1 MKALLTGN
9 EAIARG
15 AYEAGVKVAAG
26 YPGTPSTEIL
36 ENIVQYSEIY
46 SQWSPNEK
54 VAFEVVI
61 GASISGVRALATM
74 KHVGVNVA
82 ADPLFTFA
90 YTGVNG
96 GFVFVSADDP
106 GMHSSQNEQD
116 NRRYGKFAKIP
127 VIEPSDSQEAKDFV
141 AEAYDLSESFD
152 TPVMLR
158 ITTRIA
164 HSQSMVE
171 LGEVQ
176 KAIKKEYV
184 KNAPKYVMV
193 PAHGRQRHLVVEKRL
208 AELKKWAEDT
218 KLNRMEIKDKSFG
231 IITGGICYQYAKE
244 AFPEAS
250 ILKLGMC
257 YPLPEEMIRK
267 FASQVG
273 QLFIVEELEPFWEE
287 EIRNMGIEVKGKLI
301 FPKTGELSAAMISES
316 ISMDLGLEHVNVEKI
331 ATTNLPTT
339 PPRPPVLCPGCPHRA
354 VFHVLKKL
362 KLTVSGDIGCYT
374 LGSLPPLEA
383 IDTTICMGASIGVA
397 LGMEKGNPE
406 LAGKV
411 VAVIGDSTF
420 FHSGITGLVDMVY
433 NKSHGTVMILDNSTT
448 AMTGHQDHPATG
460 QTLMEE
466 PASIIQIGDL
476 VRSLGIKRV
485 VELDPFEMAK
495 LEAVVKE
502 ELSAPEVSVIIAKRP
517 CALLEKPTGLS
528 ASIDKDKC
536 INCKQCL
543 AIGCPAIAIRNG
555 QVSLN
560 ESICTGCNLCVQ
572 ICKVKAIRKAGD
584 NNE

>member
-15 AYEAGVKVAAG
+15 AYEAGVKVAVG

-36 ENIVQYSEIY
+36 ENIVQYKEIY
-46 SQWSPNEK
+46 AQWSPNEK
-54 VAFEVVI
+54 VAFEVAA
-61 GASISGVRALATM
+61 GASISGARSLATM

-96 GFVFVSADDP
+96 GFVLVSADDP

-116 NRRYGKFAKIP
+116 NRRYGKFTKIP
-127 VIEPSDSQEAKDFV
+127 VLEPSDSQEAKDFTI
-141 AEAYDLSESFD
+141 AAFDLSETFD

-158 ITTRIA
+158 TTTRIA
-164 HSQSMVE
+164 HSQGMVE
-171 LGEVQ
+171 LEDSRLNVT
-176 KAIKKEYV
+176 KEYV
-184 KNAPKYVMV
+184 KNAPKYVMI

-208 AELKKWAEDT
+208 AELKTWAEST
-218 KLNRMEIKDKSFG
+218 KLNRMEINDKKFG
-231 IITGGICYQYAKE
+231 IITGGICYQYVKE

-250 ILKLGMC
+250 ILKLGLS

-267 FASQVG
+267 FAAQVG
-273 QLFIVEELEPFWEE
+273 ELFVVEELEPFWEE
-287 EIRNMGIEVKGKLI
+287 EIKIMGIKVKGKII
-301 FPKTGELSAAMISES
+301 FPRTGELSARMIKGS
-316 ISMDLGLEHVNVEKI
+316 ISQELGLAQPEEGGIK
-331 ATTNLPTT
+331 TNDLPSS

-362 KLTVSGDIGCYT
+362 KLTVAGDIGCYT
-374 LGSLPPLEA
+374 LGCLPPLEA
-383 IDTTICMGASIGVA
+383 IDTTICMGASIGAA
-397 LGMEKGNPE
+397 LGMEKGNPD
-406 LAGKV
+406 LADKV

-433 NKSHGTVMILDNSTT
+433 NKSRGTLLILDNSTT

-460 QTLMEE
+460 KTLMAE
-466 PASIIQIGDL
+466 PTGIVRIGEL
-476 VRSLGIKRV
+476 ARALGVKRV
-485 VELDPFEMAK
+485 VEIDPFQLAEF
-495 LEAVVKE
+495 EAVVKAE
-502 ELSAPEVSVIIAKRP
+502 VAAPELSVIIAKRP

-536 INCKQCL
+536 INCRQCM
-543 AIGCPAIAIRNG
+543 AIGCPAIAIRG
-555 QVSLN
+555 GSVDLN

-572 ICKVKAIRKAGD
+572 ICKVKAIRKAGE
-584 NNE
+584 NNA